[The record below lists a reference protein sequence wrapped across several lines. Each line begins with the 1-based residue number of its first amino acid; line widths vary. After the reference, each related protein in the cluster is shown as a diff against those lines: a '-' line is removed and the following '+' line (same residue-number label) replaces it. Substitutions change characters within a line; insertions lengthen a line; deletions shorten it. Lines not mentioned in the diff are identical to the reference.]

1 MKKLIVLATT
11 IALTATAGSAF
22 AQMQPGHGGNSANRG
37 YDMGATSDPHDM
49 KQMMMQMHAM
59 MERGGNM
66 GGGNAGGMMGG
77 GNAGGMMGGGNAGGM
92 MGGGNAGGMMGG
104 GNAGGMMGGGN
115 AGGMMGGGNA
125 GGMGNG
131 QMSGPGRLMGPMM
144 GMLDTDGDGT
154 VTRTEADDQLRAMH
168 ETFDADG
175 DGTLTIAEFEALNSS
190 LVRDAMVDRFQY
202 LDADGDGNVSPEE
215 MGAPAQMMRPAPSAE
230 SPAEQGQMMNGMN
243 QDADEN

>member
-22 AQMQPGHGGNSANRG
+22 AQMQPGHGGNNAARG
-37 YDMGATSDPHDM
+37 YDTKAPSSPHDM
-49 KQMMMQMHAM
+49 RQMMMQMHAM

-92 MGGGNAGGMMGG
+92 MGGGNAGGMMG
-104 GNAGGMMGGGN
+104 
-115 AGGMMGGGNA
+115 
-125 GGMGNG
+125 
-131 QMSGPGRLMGPMM
+131 PMM
-144 GMLDTDGDGT
+144 GVLDTDGDGT
-154 VTRTEADDQLRAMH
+154 VTRAEADAQLRAMH

-190 LVRDAMVDRFQY
+190 LVREAMVDRFQY
-202 LDADGDGNVSPEE
+202 LDADGDGQVSPEE
-215 MGAPAQMMRPAPSAE
+215 MGAPAQMMRPAPAAE
-230 SPAEQGQMMNGMN
+230 SPAEQTQMMDGMDGMN
-243 QDADEN
+243 QNADAN

>member
-37 YDMGATSDPHDM
+37 YDMGATSNPHDM

-59 MERGGNM
+59 MERGGN
-66 GGGNAGGMMGG
+66 
-77 GNAGGMMGGGNAGGM
+77 

>member
-11 IALTATAGSAF
+11 IALTPTAGSAF
-22 AQMQPGHGGNSANRG
+22 AQMQPGHGGNNAARG
-37 YDMGATSDPHDM
+37 YDTKAPSSPHDM
-49 KQMMMQMHAM
+49 RQMMMQMHAM

-92 MGGGNAGGMMGG
+92 MGGGM
-104 GNAGGMMGGGN
+104 
-115 AGGMMGGGNA
+115 
-125 GGMGNG
+125 MGNG

-144 GMLDTDGDGT
+144 GVLDTDGDGT
-154 VTRTEADDQLRAMH
+154 VTRAEADAQLRAMH

-190 LVRDAMVDRFQY
+190 LVREAMVDRFQY
-202 LDADGDGNVSPEE
+202 LDADGDGQVSPEE
-215 MGAPAQMMRPAPSAE
+215 MGAPAMMMRPAPNAE
-230 SPAEQGQMMNGMN
+230 SPAEQTQMMNGMN
-243 QDADEN
+243 QNADEN